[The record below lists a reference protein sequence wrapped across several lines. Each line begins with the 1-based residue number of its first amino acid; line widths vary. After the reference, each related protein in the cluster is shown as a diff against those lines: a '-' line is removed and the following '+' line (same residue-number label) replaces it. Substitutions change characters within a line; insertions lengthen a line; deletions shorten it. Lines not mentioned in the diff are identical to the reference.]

1 MGFPACRAES
11 SSNDVE
17 TAAIEPVGHGYAGC
31 RITLER
37 NVNARFTLLV
47 PGLTRTFSLRFP
59 VTSSLG
65 FVLGLLII
73 PVSRAGRTCW
83 PEALQAYAR
92 IFNLKLILDTAMKI
106 SREDVLKVA
115 ALANLELTDAEVET
129 YRGQLDDI
137 LTYIDKLNEVDTS
150 NVEPMAQVVAGPADD
165 SDLREDVVVRSD
177 VITEVLSGAPDPE
190 APYFRVPRVIEK

>member
-1 MGFPACRAES
+1 
-11 SSNDVE
+11 
-17 TAAIEPVGHGYAGC
+17 
-31 RITLER
+31 
-37 NVNARFTLLV
+37 
-47 PGLTRTFSLRFP
+47 
-59 VTSSLG
+59 
-65 FVLGLLII
+65 
-73 PVSRAGRTCW
+73 
-83 PEALQAYAR
+83 
-92 IFNLKLILDTAMKI
+92 MKI

-137 LTYIDKLNEVDTS
+137 LNYIGKLNEIDTS
-150 NVEPMAQVVAGPADD
+150 NVEPMAQVVAASADD